1 MGKYEGKE
9 PPGRYRRR
17 YEDNIKIE
25 VKGKG
30 LDGVHLYY
38 VTQERAQ

>member
-1 MGKYEGKE
+1 MGKYEGKG
-9 PPGRYRRR
+9 PPGRYGRR

-25 VKGKG
+25 VKEKG